1 MDVALVIR
9 RRLDELGLEQRD
21 LAQAAAV
28 TESYVSQLLTR
39 KKTPPA
45 PGRTDI
51 YDRMDRFLKLPQGE
65 LARVADA
72 HLKEELK
79 RRLGDT
85 APLLPELRELL
96 FAKCVPSEL
105 AQVRA
110 IFERQPFGELER
122 LVGVKL
128 LEAAGLGTD
137 VLHVTPKQ
145 RARLDTTI
153 GSWRWDAVT
162 FAIEIT
168 LTTPGRRLG
177 SRGAPAVRSFEYVER
192 FGGYGAT
199 AEPGFVEFLRDPV
212 LSRGA
217 MPDELAYL
225 KGLRFGDRRP
235 TALYY
240 YRELQSFR
248 DPLHFRAS

>member
-21 LAQAAAV
+21 LALAAAV

-39 KKTPPA
+39 KKSPPA
-45 PGRTDI
+45 PDRTDI
-51 YDRMDRFLKLPQGE
+51 YDRMDRFLKLPPGE

-72 HLKEELK
+72 HLREEIK

-85 APLLPELRELL
+85 APLHPELRELL
-96 FAKCVPSEL
+96 LNKCAPSQL

-110 IFERQPFGELER
+110 IFERQSFGELER

-128 LEAAGLGTD
+128 LEAAELGSD

-145 RARLDTTI
+145 LGRLDALI

-168 LTTPGRRLG
+168 LASHRSGRRGDL
-177 SRGAPAVRSFEYVER
+177 AVRAFEYVER
-192 FGGYGAT
+192 FAGYGE
-199 AEPGFVEFLRDPV
+199 AEPGFLEFLRDPT
-212 LSRGA
+212 LSRGTS
-217 MPDELAYL
+217 PGELAFL
-225 KGLRFGDRRP
+225 KSLRFGERRP
-235 TALYY
+235 TPLYY
-240 YRELQSFR
+240 YRELQNLR
-248 DPLHFRAS
+248 DPLHFRTT